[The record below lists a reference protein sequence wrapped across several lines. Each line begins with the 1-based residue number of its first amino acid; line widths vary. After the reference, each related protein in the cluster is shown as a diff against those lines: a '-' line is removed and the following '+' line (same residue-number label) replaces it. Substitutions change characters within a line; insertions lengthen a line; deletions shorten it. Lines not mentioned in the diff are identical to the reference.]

1 MGPQYDSTLIPN
13 ICYQVKIF
21 VIRIKELQFSG
32 YNETVTIVLVCIVT
46 IFIILLV
53 TLLIRHIVRAIRA
66 KQSVALSRLNRDIES
81 DQRPNPQGGRE
92 AREEE
97 NPGAVDNREDTEN
110 NAEGIYD
117 NMELYSL

>member
-1 MGPQYDSTLIPN
+1 M
-13 ICYQVKIF
+13 
-21 VIRIKELQFSG
+21 
-32 YNETVTIVLVCIVT
+32 TIVLVCIIT
-46 IFIILLV
+46 IFIVLLV

-66 KQSVALSRLNRDIES
+66 KQSVALSGLKRDIES
-81 DQRPNPQGGRE
+81 DQGPNPQGGRE

-97 NPGAVDNREDTEN
+97 NPGTVDYREDTGN